1 MDFLIHHMLHASAE
15 RSPEKEALVDGDRR
29 LGYRELAQRA
39 GGLAKGLRWAGL
51 VSGGRVGIYLEP
63 SVAQVVSIF
72 GISEAGGVYVP
83 VNATLFP
90 EQVVHIAQDC
100 GMKGLITTPVKLATL
115 AELIQHIPTLEFVV
129 LTGEE
134 DTPEIKLP
142 VHRLEGLYRLSV
154 APEWREQSVSNDLA
168 AIRYTSASTGK
179 TKVVML
185 RHATFI

>member
-1 MDFLIHHMLHASAE
+1 MLHASAE

-51 VSGGRVGIYLEP
+51 VRGGRVGIYLEP

-115 AELIQHIPTLEFVV
+115 AELIQQIPTLQFVL
-129 LTGEE
+129 LTAAAH
-134 DTPEIKLP
+134 TPELTLP
-142 VHRLEGLYRLSV
+142 MPPLQGLYRLSLS
-154 APEWREQSVSNDLA
+154 PQS
-168 AIRYTSASTGK
+168 R
-179 TKVVML
+179 
-185 RHATFI
+185 